1 MQHQDYDGDRDG
13 LGFFRGLIIAA
24 PISLALWALIG
35 YAFYYALTLP
45 IVYEA
50 YPSGECVRVDDVNG
64 RYSCENMP
72 TKYHH
77 EWVMQER

>member
-1 MQHQDYDGDRDG
+1 MTMPYDRHTATPSLSWGR
-13 LGFFRGLIIAA
+13 LAGFALFG
-24 PISLALWALIG
+24 LALWALIG
-35 YAFYYALTLP
+35 YAFYYALTIP
-45 IVYEA
+45 VVYEA
-50 YPSGECVRVDDVNG
+50 HPSGECVRVDDVNG

>member
-1 MQHQDYDGDRDG
+1 MQYDKPTALSSWSWGRLAG
-13 LGFFRGLIIAA
+13 AA
-24 PISLALWALIG
+24 LCGLALWALIG
-35 YAFYYALTLP
+35 YALYYALTLP

-50 YPSGECVRVDDVNG
+50 YPSGECVRVDDVDG
-64 RYSCENMP
+64 RYTCENMP

>member
-1 MQHQDYDGDRDG
+1 MTMPYDRHTAMPSLSWGR
-13 LGFFRGLIIAA
+13 LVGFALCG
-24 PISLALWALIG
+24 LALWALIG

-45 IVYEA
+45 VVYEA
-50 YPSGECVRVDDVNG
+50 YPSGECMRVDDVNG
-64 RYSCENMP
+64 RYSCDNMP

>member
-1 MQHQDYDGDRDG
+1 MQYGKP
-13 LGFFRGLIIAA
+13 IAA
-24 PISLALWALIG
+24 SSLSWGRLAGFALCGLALWALIG

-45 IVYEA
+45 VVYEA

-72 TKYHH
+72 TKYYH